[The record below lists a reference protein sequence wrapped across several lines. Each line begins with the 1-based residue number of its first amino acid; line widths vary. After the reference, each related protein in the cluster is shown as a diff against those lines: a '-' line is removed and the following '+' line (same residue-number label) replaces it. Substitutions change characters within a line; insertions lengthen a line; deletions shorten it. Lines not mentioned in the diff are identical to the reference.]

1 MPYVFST
8 TVTRS
13 GEDIHIHITE
23 TDTAPG
29 DEAEILGMPTL
40 GTVLRQTCVL
50 TGGPGVTVD
59 PVLATSAG
67 GTGVDV
73 VVSNDVASGTVDNA
87 DPPVRWEGGT
97 GTLYHQS
104 NVDAG
109 LSTVTTVYLLQAGW

>member
-1 MPYVFST
+1 MAFAFVT

-23 TDTAPG
+23 TDVGPG
-29 DEAEILGMPTL
+29 DESTIAGMPTL

-50 TGGPGVTVD
+50 TGGAGATVD

-67 GTGVDV
+67 GSGVNV
-73 VVSNDVASGTVDNA
+73 VVSNDVAAATVDTA
-87 DPPVRWEGGT
+87 YPEVQWEGGT

-109 LSTVTTVYLLQAGW
+109 LSTVTTVYLMRAGW